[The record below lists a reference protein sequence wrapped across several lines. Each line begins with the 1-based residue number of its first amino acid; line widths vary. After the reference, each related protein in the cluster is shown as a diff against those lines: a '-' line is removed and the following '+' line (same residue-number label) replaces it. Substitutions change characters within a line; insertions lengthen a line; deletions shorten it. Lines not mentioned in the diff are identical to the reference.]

1 MLENH
6 TQSKGSD
13 FGDLSQFQIRGL
25 NKSEVSVVV
34 ELACTAKTFSF
45 G

>member
-6 TQSKGSD
+6 TQTKGSD
-13 FGDLSQFQIRGL
+13 FRDLSQFQIWGL

-34 ELACTAKTFSF
+34 ELACTAKTFGS